1 MGIWKKNIR
10 SYQMCIYKKV
20 QNNPKALNPDPE
32 EAYDV
37 RRKKII
43 QKMIHGQ
50 PFCTSALRACRS

>member
-1 MGIWKKNIR
+1 
-10 SYQMCIYKKV
+10 MCIYKKV